1 MPLKQLILNGFKSFA
16 DKTTINFDKGI
27 TGIVGPNG
35 SGKSNITEA
44 IRWVMGEGS
53 AKSLRGE
60 NMKDVIFAGSEFRA
74 PLNKAEVS
82 LVFDNTDKQL
92 NFNNDKVAVTRRILR
107 SGDSEYL
114 INNQQVRLKDIRDLF
129 VDSGLSQDS
138 LAIISQGKVDQILN
152 SHPEDR
158 RGIFE
163 EAAGVLHFK
172 QQKEIAL
179 RQLDKTNENL
189 IRINDLVKELE
200 DRVEP
205 LHEQSSLA
213 KEYKFEKAQLDEKLK
228 KLLALQIQDLDSKK
242 REVKQKADQNKAIL
256 NKLDREVQSSQTDL
270 EAKKAASQ
278 ALHTQKDNQQKS
290 LLSFTQK
297 LASLN
302 TDLQMSQQS
311 KEYDQATRKEYLAQK
326 SELEAQKSELNGEL
340 AEIQAKID
348 EQKAILKQLSEKKD
362 QISSSL
368 KQDPASLNKQL
379 EQTRSKYIDLL
390 QSQTSTNN
398 QIVYL
403 ENEIKRLNA
412 PKSEDAHL
420 NQELSEAKSLL
431 DQYKEQGEK
440 LVSQRKEL
448 KSQIEALTNKV
459 TQQSKRLDDLNTLI
473 QQTQANIARQNAQLD
488 GLKRLQDR
496 HEGYYYGVKYV
507 LNHLSEFNGIVGVIG
522 ELLSFPAD
530 LEAALTTALGAGVQ
544 NLVARDRESA
554 KNAISLLKRSHAG
567 RATFL
572 PLDSLRLHTIAQ
584 STLTTLESI
593 EGFIGVASRLVSTK
607 GNVDITNAINYL
619 LGNVLV
625 AKDMNTALRIQNRTG
640 HYYRIVTLD
649 GDIISPGGSMTGG
662 ARSQRSNSPL
672 QMNAE
677 LESLG
682 QSISKQRKQLA
693 DYERQLAEFQKDSDN
708 EALNDKKAQLQEL
721 NQKIAEQAI
730 RFQNQEK
737 EVNRYQ
743 RLADLQKQAKKQQA
757 DELNKLIDQ
766 LKEQKNKKLTINNQA
781 NDQKAKMDELKQTLA
796 DVDQA
801 YAKLQNDL
809 AEINSQIA
817 VAKNKQANLK
827 ERFDQVQKQIKNN
840 SNQLND
846 LENKLRGLDQAN
858 SSNQSQEDITEQI
871 DNLTKEKELLTQKL
885 AETNQNLGKL
895 DAQINHL
902 ESVASRNYDL
912 RKDAA
917 EDQEALSV
925 ELSQFT
931 SQINQK
937 LRHLSQDY
945 SLTYEA
951 AISLTDG
958 KNDLE
963 VRQQLEKEVKLHK
976 MSIEDIGPVNLQSI
990 EEYEDVKTRYDFLN
1004 GQQNDLLKARS
1015 DIQES
1020 MSKLDNEVKD
1030 RFGKTFN
1037 EVEKR
1042 FEKIFPVMFGG
1053 GHAKLV
1059 LTQPDDLLMTGVEII
1074 AQPPGKKLQKLSLLS
1089 GGERALTAITLLFAM
1104 LEVNPVPFCI
1114 LDEVEAALDEANVDR
1129 FAKFLNHYDLHTQ
1142 FIVITHRRGTMQK
1155 ADNLYGV
1162 VMQESGVSQV
1172 LSVSLKDIKQEVN

>member
-16 DKTTINFDKGI
+16 DKTTINFDTGI

-60 NMKDVIFAGSEFRA
+60 NMKDVIFAGSEFRK
-74 PLNKAEVS
+74 PLNRAEVS
-82 LVFDNTDKQL
+82 LVFDNKDKQL
-92 NFNNDKVAVTRRILR
+92 NFDNDQVSVTRRILR

-152 SHPEDR
+152 SRPEDR

-179 RQLDKTNENL
+179 RQLDKTNDNL

-205 LHEQSSLA
+205 LHEQASLA
-213 KEYKFEKAQLDEKLK
+213 KEYKFEKAQLDSKLK
-228 KLLALQIQDLDSKK
+228 QLLALQIQDLDRKK
-242 REVKQKADQNKAIL
+242 QEVKHKADQNKAIL
-256 NKLDREVQSSQTDL
+256 NKLDSEVQSSQKEL
-270 EAKKAASQ
+270 EAKKEASK
-278 ALHTQKDNQQKS
+278 ALHDQKDNQQKA
-290 LLSFTQK
+290 LLSLTQE
-297 LASLN
+297 LAGLN
-302 TDLQMSQQS
+302 TDLQMSEQS
-311 KEYDQATRKEYLAQK
+311 REYDAATRKEYLAQK
-326 SELEAQKSELNGEL
+326 AELGAQKTEIDREL

-348 EQKAILKQLSEKKD
+348 EQKAVLDQLNNKKKT
-362 QISSSL
+362 ISSNL
-368 KQDPASLNKQL
+368 KQDPDSLNKQL
-379 EQTRSKYIDLL
+379 DDARSNYIDLL

-398 QIVYL
+398 QVVYL
-403 ENEIKRLNA
+403 QNEIKRLSA
-412 PKSEDAHL
+412 PKSEDEHL
-420 NQELSEAKSLL
+420 KQELDQAQDLL
-431 DQYKEQGEK
+431 KQYQNQGEK
-440 LVSQRKEL
+440 LVAQRKEL
-448 KSQIEALTNKV
+448 QAQVQTLSQKVALQTKRIE
-459 TQQSKRLDDLNTLI
+459 DLNTLI
-473 QQTQANIARQNAQLD
+473 QQTQSNIARQNAQLE
-488 GLKRLQDR
+488 GLRRLQNR

-507 LNHLSEFNGIVGVIG
+507 LNNLTQFKGIVGVIG
-522 ELLSFPAD
+522 ELISFPAD

-544 NLVARDRESA
+544 NLVASDRQAA
-554 KNAISLLKRSHAG
+554 KNAIGLLKTSHAG

-593 EGFIGVASRLVSTK
+593 EGFIGVASNLVSTK
-607 GNVDITNAINYL
+607 GNRDISNAINYL
-619 LGNVLV
+619 LGNVLI
-625 AKDMNTALRIQNRTG
+625 AKDMDTALRIQNRTG

-662 ARSQRSNSPL
+662 TRNQRSNSPL

-677 LESLG
+677 LESL
-682 QSISKQRKQLA
+682 QDDISKHQKQLA
-693 DYERQLAEFQKDSDN
+693 QYQAQLTDFNKTSENQTLVEKKN
-708 EALNDKKAQLQEL
+708 ELQEL
-721 NQKIAEQAI
+721 NQKISEQAI

-737 EVNRYQ
+737 EVK
-743 RLADLQKQAKKQQA
+743 RLLRLDDLQKQAQKEQKQELEKLNQQLSEQKAKK
-757 DELNKLIDQ
+757 DELNVKAQ
-766 LKEQKNKKLTINNQA
+766 SQK
-781 NDQKAKMDELKQTLA
+781 DKMDELKRTLE

-801 YAKLQNDL
+801 FAKLQNDL
-809 AEINSQIA
+809 ADINSQIA
-817 VAKNKQANLK
+817 VAKNKQANLD
-827 ERFDQVQKQIKNN
+827 ERFNQVKKQSANN
-840 SNQLND
+840 ATQLSD
-846 LENKLRGLDQAN
+846 LENKLAGLDQVRADGK
-858 SSNQSQEDITEQI
+858 SQEEIRVQI
-871 DNLTKEKELLTQKL
+871 ASLNKEKDELTQKL
-885 AETNQNLGKL
+885 AASNQNLGKL

-951 AISLTDG
+951 AIALTDG
-958 KNDLE
+958 KNNLE
-963 VRQQLEKEVKLHK
+963 TRQKLEKEVKLHK
-976 MSIEDIGPVNLQSI
+976 MSIDDIGPVNLQSI

-1020 MSKLDNEVKD
+1020 MSKLDNEVRV
-1030 RFGKTFN
+1030 RFDKTFKAA
-1037 EVEKR
+1037 EKK
-1042 FEKIFPVMFGG
+1042 FEKIFPIMFGG
-1053 GHAKLV
+1053 GSAKLV
-1059 LTQPDDLLMTGVEII
+1059 LTEPDDLLVTGIEII
-1074 AQPPGKKLQKLSLLS
+1074 AQPPGKKLQRLSLLS

-1129 FAKFLNHYDLHTQ
+1129 FAKFLNRYDLKTQ

>member
-1 MPLKQLILNGFKSFA
+1 M
-16 DKTTINFDKGI
+16 
-27 TGIVGPNG
+27 
-35 SGKSNITEA
+35 
-44 IRWVMGEGS
+44 
-53 AKSLRGE
+53 
-60 NMKDVIFAGSEFRA
+60 
-74 PLNKAEVS
+74 
-82 LVFDNTDKQL
+82 
-92 NFNNDKVAVTRRILR
+92 
-107 SGDSEYL
+107 
-114 INNQQVRLKDIRDLF
+114 
-129 VDSGLSQDS
+129 
-138 LAIISQGKVDQILN
+138 
-152 SHPEDR
+152 
-158 RGIFE
+158 
-163 EAAGVLHFK
+163 
-172 QQKEIAL
+172 
-179 RQLDKTNENL
+179 
-189 IRINDLVKELE
+189 
-200 DRVEP
+200 
-205 LHEQSSLA
+205 
-213 KEYKFEKAQLDEKLK
+213 
-228 KLLALQIQDLDSKK
+228 
-242 REVKQKADQNKAIL
+242 
-256 NKLDREVQSSQTDL
+256 
-270 EAKKAASQ
+270 
-278 ALHTQKDNQQKS
+278 
-290 LLSFTQK
+290 
-297 LASLN
+297 
-302 TDLQMSQQS
+302 
-311 KEYDQATRKEYLAQK
+311 
-326 SELEAQKSELNGEL
+326 
-340 AEIQAKID
+340 
-348 EQKAILKQLSEKKD
+348 
-362 QISSSL
+362 
-368 KQDPASLNKQL
+368 
-379 EQTRSKYIDLL
+379 
-390 QSQTSTNN
+390 
-398 QIVYL
+398 
-403 ENEIKRLNA
+403 
-412 PKSEDAHL
+412 
-420 NQELSEAKSLL
+420 
-431 DQYKEQGEK
+431 
-440 LVSQRKEL
+440 
-448 KSQIEALTNKV
+448 
-459 TQQSKRLDDLNTLI
+459 
-473 QQTQANIARQNAQLD
+473 
-488 GLKRLQDR
+488 
-496 HEGYYYGVKYV
+496 
-507 LNHLSEFNGIVGVIG
+507 
-522 ELLSFPAD
+522 
-530 LEAALTTALGAGVQ
+530 
-544 NLVARDRESA
+544 
-554 KNAISLLKRSHAG
+554 
-567 RATFL
+567 
-572 PLDSLRLHTIAQ
+572 
-584 STLTTLESI
+584 
-593 EGFIGVASRLVSTK
+593 
-607 GNVDITNAINYL
+607 
-619 LGNVLV
+619 
-625 AKDMNTALRIQNRTG
+625 
-640 HYYRIVTLD
+640 
-649 GDIISPGGSMTGG
+649 
-662 ARSQRSNSPL
+662 
-672 QMNAE
+672 
-677 LESLG
+677 
-682 QSISKQRKQLA
+682 
-693 DYERQLAEFQKDSDN
+693 
-708 EALNDKKAQLQEL
+708 
-721 NQKIAEQAI
+721 
-730 RFQNQEK
+730 
-737 EVNRYQ
+737 
-743 RLADLQKQAKKQQA
+743 
-757 DELNKLIDQ
+757 NKLIDQ
-766 LKEQKNKKLTINNQA
+766 LKEQKNKQLTINNQA